1 MSARSP
7 LICSAVELW
16 YKKMLKIGSLS
27 ELTGIDTKIKVA
39 GFQRLYSKWLWLLMA
54 VYKPLFA
61 DVTNYYDSID
71 YLYSKWEID
80 KIEDLDVMLRSFEEK
95 LGHKLSNQI
104 ESYVINRFIKDK
116 NVDVK

>member
-1 MSARSP
+1 MIKK
-7 LICSAVELW
+7 LILGMMQTNCYVV
-16 YKKMLKIGSLS
+16 YNS
-27 ELTGIDTKIKVA
+27 EKECIVIDPGANGQKVA
-39 GFQRLYSKWLWLLMA
+39 KFIDENELFLKAILLTHGHFDHVGA
-54 VYKPLFA
+54 V
-61 DVTNYYDSID
+61 D

>member
-1 MSARSP
+1 MFIATHSP
-7 LICSAVELW
+7 VVLQEVFSNN
-16 YKKMLKIGSLS
+16 
-27 ELTGIDTKIKVA
+27 
-39 GFQRLYSKWLWLLMA
+39 
-54 VYKPLFA
+54 VYVGRRYGEKSSITHPMIEAYGASISDITTDVFDLNT

>member
-1 MSARSP
+1 MP
-7 LICSAVELW
+7 
-16 YKKMLKIGSLS
+16 Y
-27 ELTGIDTKIKVA
+27 
-39 GFQRLYSKWLWLLMA
+39 LLCGTI
-54 VYKPLFA
+54 P